1 MNYALKLGRIILP
14 KKRKS
19 GGRGKGGKG
28 RSDFIQC
35 SNCGKPVP
43 RDKAKRLRAR
53 PSLVDSSLF
62 RELKSSGTYIARQD
76 IYKFYCISCAVHFG
90 VSKVRAKDE
99 RKRAYRR

>member
-1 MNYALKLGRIILP
+1 LNDALKLRRIILP

-28 RSDFIQC
+28 RSDFVQC
-35 SNCGKPVP
+35 YNCGKPVP
-43 RDKAKRLRAR
+43 RDKAKRIRAR

-62 RELKSSGTYIARQD
+62 KELRSSGTFIARQD
-76 IYKFYCISCAVHFG
+76 VYKFYCVSCAVHFG
-90 VSKVRAKDE
+90 VAKVRAKDE